1 MAAQD
6 GNKTEKPTPQ
16 RLKQARE
23 RGQFVSTRGL
33 IGALVFGTAL
43 VLVSNKLPDW
53 SSTLQRSAI
62 TVFEAG
68 IQHELGEADWIHL
81 LRNLAVSTLVPV
93 LMAGSMIMALVLAVH
108 LAITGMGF
116 SVARLTPKFSN
127 LNPMGKLSRLPA
139 QNLKSVIEAIL
150 LLAVMGIA
158 IKSLFAQHAAALI
171 RLPFQPVPLA
181 ITQVGGMITG
191 LLWKGA
197 AIFILF
203 GAVDFL
209 SEYQRHSA
217 TLRMSK
223 QEIKEEMKRN
233 DGDPQIKA
241 RIRRL
246 RRDLLRRQMMRDV
259 PKANAVI
266 VNPTHYAVAIRYELD
281 SMPCPVCVAKGK
293 NWLALRI
300 RQIAVENEVPIIE
313 NPPLAR
319 ALYGSIQV
327 GNAIPP
333 EFYKAIAEILAYIYR
348 VMGRKLPS

>member
-1 MAAQD
+1 MAASD

-16 RLKQARE
+16 RLKQARQQ
-23 RGQFVSTRGL
+23 GQFVSTRGL
-33 IGALVFGTAL
+33 TGALQFATAL
-43 VLVSNKLPDW
+43 VLITNMLPGW
-53 SSTLQRSAI
+53 SSKLQQATI
-62 TVFEAG
+62 TVFQAAMRA
-68 IQHELGEADWIHL
+68 ELSEADWINL
-81 LRNLAVSTLVPV
+81 LRTLAVNTLIPV
-93 LMAGSMIMALVLAVH
+93 TIGGGILVALILGVH
-108 LAITGMGF
+108 LGITGMGF
-116 SVARLTPKFSN
+116 SMGRLTPKFTN
-127 LNPMGKLSRLPA
+127 LNPMGRLARLPA
-139 QNLKSVIEAIL
+139 QNLKSVIEAVL
-150 LLAVMGIA
+150 LLGIMAVA
-158 IKSLFAQHAAALI
+158 INSLFAQHAAALL
-171 RLPFQPVPLA
+171 RLPFQPLPLA
-181 ITQVGGMITG
+181 IGQVSGMISG

-203 GAVDFL
+203 GSVDFFR
-209 SEYQRHSA
+209 EYRRHSS

-259 PKANAVI
+259 PKATAVI
-266 VNPTHYAVAIRYELD
+266 VNPTHYAVAIRYEID

-300 RQIAVENEVPIIE
+300 RQVAVQHEVPIIE

-319 ALYGSIQV
+319 ALYSSIQV
-327 GNAIPP
+327 GSVIPP

-348 VMGRKLPS
+348 MMGRKLPA